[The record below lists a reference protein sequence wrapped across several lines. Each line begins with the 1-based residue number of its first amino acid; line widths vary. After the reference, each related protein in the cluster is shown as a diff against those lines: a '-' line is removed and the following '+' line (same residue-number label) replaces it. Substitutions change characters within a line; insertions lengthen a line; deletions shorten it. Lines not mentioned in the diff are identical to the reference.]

1 MASRSIRFTKAEMD
15 AIASCANRAAE
26 VQKFGGMQ
34 PGNAKLSA
42 AVEERHLRSLLAKMQ
57 DASKPTENK
66 LRVTPQD
73 FAETLQDVMGDR
85 VVVYDHASTWIKLY
99 SILKSEP
106 FQDLT
111 AVRELGE
118 SVLKWATSPMSILT
132 LATKGSE
139 WLAVHRARKVA
150 APAPAPARKTM
161 WDEEPE
167 D

>member
-1 MASRSIRFTKAEMD
+1 MASRSIRFTKAEMEALESVLAD
-15 AIASCANRAAE
+15 VRGEAKWRA
-26 VQKFGGMQ
+26 
-34 PGNAKLSA
+34 L
-42 AVEERHLRSLLAKMQ
+42 HSLHAKMV
-57 DASKPTENK
+57 DASKPVENK

-106 FQDLT
+106 FQDLA
-111 AVRELGE
+111 AVRELGT
-118 SVLKWATSPMSILT
+118 SVLTWAKSPMSVLT
-132 LATKGSE
+132 LATKGPE

-150 APAPAPARKTM
+150 TPAPAPVRKTM
-161 WDEEPE
+161 WGDEE